1 MSNPERLNAT
11 RVTVRAP
18 ARLHLG
24 FLDLN
29 GGLGRR
35 FGSIGL
41 GLGGISTRLT
51 LRRAEEPRVTGP
63 DAERVGNY
71 LATMQQ
77 ALGRNDA
84 YDIEIKTAVPPHAG
98 LGSGTQM
105 ALAVAAAI
113 RRLNDLPYDETG
125 DAVRLGRG
133 QRSGIGV
140 AAFRSGGLVVDGGR
154 GAATQVPPL
163 VSRIAIPA
171 DWRVIVLLDPAR
183 QGLFGSNELAAFG
196 QLGEFSPQD
205 AAHLCRLVLMRALP
219 AAAESDLAAFG
230 AAISELQ
237 ARIGDYFS
245 PLQGGG
251 RFTSPDVGAV
261 LAYLDADGAYGIGQ
275 SSWGPTG
282 FAFAASQQEAE
293 RLAARAR
300 AHPQGQGLDIRICAA
315 LNHGAEIIAE

>member
-1 MSNPERLNAT
+1 MATLEGLNPAT
-11 RVTVRAP
+11 VTVNAA

-41 GLGGISTRLT
+41 AIDGLGTRVV
-51 LRRAEEPRVTGP
+51 LRRAREMRVEGP
-63 DAERVGNY
+63 DAERAHRCI
-71 LATMQQ
+71 ATLHR
-77 ALGRNDA
+77 ALGLSDA
-84 YDIEIKTAVPPHAG
+84 YDLAIEAAIPPHAG

-105 ALAVAAAI
+105 ALAIAAAI
-113 RRLNDLPYDETG
+113 RRLHDLPYDETG

-140 AAFRSGGLVVDGGR
+140 AAFRSGGLAVDGGR
-154 GAATQVPPL
+154 GSHTQIPPL

-171 DWRVIVLLDPAR
+171 TWRVIMLLDPAR
-183 QGLFGSNELAAFG
+183 QGLSGPKEIAAFG
-196 QLGEFSPQD
+196 QLAEFPAQD
-205 AAHLCRLVLMRALP
+205 AAHLCRLVLMQALP
-219 AAAESDLAAFG
+219 AAAESDIATFG
-230 AAISELQ
+230 TAIKELQ

-245 PLQGGG
+245 PAQGGS
-251 RFTSPDVGAV
+251 RFISPNVDAV
-261 LAYLDADGAYGIGQ
+261 LAHLDADGAHGIGQ

-293 RLAARAR
+293 RLAAHAR
-300 AHPQGQGLDIRICAA
+300 AHPRAQGLDIRICAA
-315 LNHGAEIIAE
+315 LNRGAEITAE